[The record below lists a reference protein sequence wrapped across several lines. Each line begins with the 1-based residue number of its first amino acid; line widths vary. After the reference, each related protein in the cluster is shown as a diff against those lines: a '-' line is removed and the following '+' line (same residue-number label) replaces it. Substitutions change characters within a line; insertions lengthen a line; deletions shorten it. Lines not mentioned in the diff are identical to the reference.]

1 MRMDKASLKAG
12 VCAAIDARSAELI
25 YLGRQLQ
32 VTPEL
37 GYKEYETA
45 ALVTEAFDRL
55 GLDYRTGLALTG
67 VRADLA
73 GAAAGPTVAVLGEL
87 DALLCHGHP
96 DADPQTGA
104 THNCGHHAQ
113 VAAMVGVGVGLLDA
127 GAMAH
132 LAGRVVLFA
141 VPAEEYVE
149 LEYRSALREAG
160 KIEFLGGK
168 PELVRLGE
176 FDDVDLAMLVHSMA
190 NVPARAF
197 AVGGSMN
204 GFLAKVV
211 HFAGRAAHA
220 GARPD
225 LGVNALNAA
234 ALAIMGIHAQRETFR
249 EEDTI
254 RVHFI
259 MSKGGDLVNVVPD
272 DVRLELFV
280 RARSL
285 ESILETSGKVDRA
298 LQGGATMVGA
308 TVDIEDL
315 PGYLPLVQDHRLADT
330 FRQNAKTLIGIDGV
344 WPGGHVTACTDMGDL
359 SHLMPVIQP
368 GGGGYEG
375 LNHSVDFRVADEEMA
390 YVLPAKAMAMTVVD
404 LLYDDAQ
411 LGRSV
416 VDEFEPKMTKAEYL
430 AYLRGERRADA
441 CRSTDGR

>member
-1 MRMDKASLKAG
+1 MDKASLKAR
-12 VCAAIDARSAELI
+12 VCAAIDERSAELVD
-25 YLGRQLQ
+25 LGRQLQ
-32 VTPEL
+32 ATPEL
-37 GYKEYETA
+37 GYKEFESA
-45 ALVTEAFDRL
+45 ALVAQAFDRL
-55 GLDYRTGLALTG
+55 SLAYREGLALTG
-67 VRADLA
+67 IKAELA
-73 GAAAGPTVAVLGEL
+73 GASAGPGVAVLGEL

-96 DADPQTGA
+96 DADSQTGA
-104 THNCGHHAQ
+104 THTCGHHAQ
-113 VAAMVGVGVGLLDA
+113 VAAMVGVGIGLLDA
-127 GAMAH
+127 GAMAQ
-132 LAGRVVLFA
+132 LAGRVILFA

-149 LEYRSALREAG
+149 LEYRSSLRNAG

-225 LGVNALNAA
+225 LGANALNAA

-285 ESILETSGKVDRA
+285 ESIMETSGKVDRA

-308 TVDIEDL
+308 AVDIEDL
-315 PGYLPLVQDHRLADT
+315 PGYLPLVQDRLLAET
-330 FRQNAKTLIGIDGV
+330 FRENAKALVGTDGV

-359 SHLMPVIQP
+359 SHLMPVVQP
-368 GGGGYEG
+368 GGGGYQG

-390 YVLPAKAMAMTVVD
+390 YVVPAKAMAMTVVD
-404 LLYDDAQ
+404 LLYEDAE
-411 LGRSV
+411 LGRRV

-430 AYLRGERRADA
+430 AYLRGERTDVVQ
-441 CRSTDGR
+441 RSTAGR